1 MDNIEKIY
9 DKIAMELEEYLQENS
24 IYKPY
29 FYKVDFETK
38 EFPRVVFKELPR
50 EIRYTTLSYTEE
62 QYIYGFE
69 INVYSISNRMV
80 SSATT
85 ANEISSHIEKFFK
98 DKYRMN
104 ITVSRNVPN
113 EDTDVYRNLIQANCI
128 IDTKFKDRLV
138 IYPS

>member
-29 FYKVDFETK
+29 FYKVDFKTK

-62 QYIYGFE
+62 QYIYGFK

-80 SSATT
+80 SSATI

-98 DKYRMN
+98 DKYRMSL
-104 ITVSRNVPN
+104 TVSRNVPN